1 MKKQITFLALTMLML
16 SACGNGNLENETNP
30 VIIHQNKSNSKRIMF
45 TDRFN
50 YDHII
55 LTIELDGCEYLSYHI
70 GGSTGFL
77 THKGNCKYCQLH
89 QEETLRKIIR
99 EEQTKK

>member
-16 SACGNGNLENETNP
+16 SACGNLENETNP
-30 VIIHQNKSNSKRIMF
+30 VIIHQNKSNTKKIMF
-45 TDRFN
+45 TDRYNFN
-50 YDHII
+50 Y
-55 LTIELDGCEYLSYHI
+55 LMFTIELDGCEYLSYEM
-70 GGSTGFL
+70 GQQTGFL
-77 THKGNCKYCQLH
+77 THKGNCKYCRLH